1 MTPKGHYVSLT
12 RNLKY
17 IGRYGTLVTLRQYV
31 RKDEFLQSLAQLSPM
46 QRETVLSGYSEAKRR
61 CEERSPSPCATNG
74 RQQARV
80 RWNELM
86 IARLRK
92 AVQRL
97 GPSSDLVGR
106 ELGISRD
113 AARRA
118 IQRYVP
124 ATAPMR
130 WAA

>member
-12 RNLKY
+12 RNLKH

-31 RKDEFLQSLAQLSPM
+31 RKDGFLQSLTQLSPM
-46 QRETVLSGYSEAKRR
+46 QRETVLSGYAEAKRR
-61 CEERSPSPCATNG
+61 CEERSPAPRANNG

-97 GPSSDLVGR
+97 GPADDLVGR

-118 IQRYVP
+118 IERYV
-124 ATAPMR
+124 AVPMR